1 MQSLIILHTQRRLDA
16 IEAPLKIDCTC
27 NFLAVKCIMEVL
39 CGQIVIVLNNCLTTT
54 SLCALTGSVRGLK
67 ISA

>member
-1 MQSLIILHTQRRLDA
+1 MLGSYQRRLDA
-16 IEAPLKIDCTC
+16 IEAPLKIFSCTC

-39 CGQIVIVLNNCLTTT
+39 CGHIVIVLNNCSSTT
-54 SLCALTGSVRGLK
+54 SLYVLTGSVSGLK